1 MPETKRRRK
10 LRILIVEDNPVS
22 GRSISASMSAFHWM
36 SDMAKSGE
44 EAVRK
49 AFSAHYDVILM
60 DLELPDINGIEATR
74 KIREHEAASGDKRQI
89 IIAFTAHINK
99 HSAMKCLDAGM
110 DAYAPK
116 GISAEALKGI
126 IVRCASWAD

>member
-1 MPETKRRRK
+1 MAVKKRCKK

-22 GRSISASMSAFHWM
+22 GRSISASMSAFHWF
-36 SDMAKSGE
+36 SDLAKSGE
-44 EAVRK
+44 EAVVK
-49 AFSAHYDVILM
+49 AAAASYDAILM
-60 DLELPDINGIEATR
+60 DLELPGISGLDATR
-74 KIREHEAASGDKRQI
+74 KIREKEAATGAKRQI
-89 IIAFTAHINK
+89 IIAFTAHVTK

-126 IVRCASWAD
+126 IARCASWAV